1 VSAPHDGEHD
11 PLLDEYV
18 GAFRASETPAPEV
31 VRDRWRAIEGRI
43 ARPRMSS
50 WIFVAAG
57 AAAAAALIVVL
68 LASGREAATPED
80 DPSAHEQT
88 PYGTRDTDEAL
99 DTRASRPIEAPEPAS
114 PVSPTA
120 EVHEDPPADAARDA
134 DADAGS
140 VVPDRPTALRPRA
153 RPAPADTDAPTVVKP
168 REPSALAEET
178 SLLRRAKAALARG
191 DGSEALELVDEHGRR
206 FPAGVFRGERAVVKA
221 RALCALGR
229 RTEARAV
236 ADDFVRAHP
245 GSHLAEQM
253 AAVCP
258 SQHSP

>member
-1 VSAPHDGEHD
+1 MSAPDDGEHD
-11 PLLDEYV
+11 PLLAEYV

-31 VRDRWRAIEGRI
+31 VRDRWRAIEART
-43 ARPRMSS
+43 ARPRRPS
-50 WIFVAAG
+50 WILVAAG

-68 LASGREAATPED
+68 LASGREAVTPED

-88 PYGTRDTDEAL
+88 PYGTRDTDEPL
-99 DTRASRPIEAPEPAS
+99 DTRASRPSEAREPAAAVAPS
-114 PVSPTA
+114 A
-120 EVHEDPPADAARDA
+120 EIHEDPPADAALDA
-134 DADAGS
+134 DADADS
-140 VVPDRPTALRPRA
+140 IVPDRPAAPRPRA
-153 RPAPADTDAPTVVKP
+153 RPAAADPDEPTVVKP
-168 REPSALAEET
+168 QEPSALAEET

-191 DGSEALELVDEHGRR
+191 DDSEALELVDEHGRR

-229 RTEARAV
+229 RTDARAV

-253 AAVCP
+253 ASVCP
-258 SQHSP
+258 SKSSP